1 MPGTYAILV
10 VSIFPS
16 REFVYYMLLFVC
28 FSGKKKKKTAI
39 LLVLML
45 TCCKIPNEPFS

>member
-28 FSGKKKKKTAI
+28 FSGKKKKKNSNSPSFNAY
-39 LLVLML
+39 ML
-45 TCCKIPNEPFS
+45 QNS